1 MSYNVYFEDRNS
13 AFYRLFKDVAEGLD
27 DQLVIIKKPTKLTH
41 VEIRDLLDT
50 DKKNRSYTV
59 TLYTETWQISIDD
72 TIDITNDG
80 SRDDRE
86 IWTSESDNGSVYL
99 NLHNIESFRVAI
111 KKKEQDDVLNVIQH
125 IASPIDYETS
135 ITETV
140 AHHTGDLD
148 NCSVICEIQ
157 KTIK

>member
-1 MSYNVYFEDRNS
+1 MSYNVYFEYGSFQFLRS
-13 AFYRLFKDVAEGLD
+13 FQDVAEGHV
-27 DQLVIIKKPTKLTH
+27 DQLVLIKEPTKLTH

-59 TLYTETWQISIDD
+59 TLYTETWQISIDN

-99 NLHNIESFRVAI
+99 NLN
-111 KKKEQDDVLNVIQH
+111 N
-125 IASPIDYETS
+125 
-135 ITETV
+135 
-140 AHHTGDLD
+140 
-148 NCSVICEIQ
+148 N
-157 KTIK
+157 